1 MGTTTPAED
10 EPAYERTPEQ
20 IRYDATADQIRETA
34 QVAREVA
41 DMVRELVS
49 NGAHGN
55 VQTVIHKTQGMG
67 VVGVICATICVMCIV
82 VLILGAIIFV
92 PDIHDLNAWVGVF
105 GRDIEHVKA
114 DIKHLQQEKPK

>member
-10 EPAYERTPEQ
+10 EPAYEPRTPEQ

-92 PDIHDLNAWVGVF
+92 PDIHDLRAWQ
-105 GRDIEHVKA
+105 DIMRK
-114 DIKHLQQEKPK
+114 DIARLQAGQEKGK